1 MDLNP
6 TIKCR
11 RCGEFGHMMRECPN
25 ERKRLNCIL
34 CGSDGHES
42 FDCNAKLCFKCN

>member
-42 FDCNAKLCFKCN
+42 FECNAKLCFKCN